1 MNDKNNFKSK
11 NEIINKNQMFMKKKL
26 KDNTE
31 TLNNLKNIFIFC

>member
-26 KDNTE
+26 KDKPE
-31 TLNNLKNIFIFC
+31 TQNNIKNIFIFC